1 MNWQEVRIKADQAT
15 IETISNVLHEM
26 GVGGIVIEDP
36 ALIQQC
42 IEQDS
47 WDYYDAALSQS
58 VEDSEGEVIVKTYLP
73 MNENL
78 PHKLEELRNELDYL
92 RHNYYP
98 AETFEIVL
106 TEVSEKDWANSW
118 KAYYKPEKIGEKI
131 VIKPSWE
138 DYESKAGELIIE
150 LDPGMA
156 FGTGNHP
163 TTSMC
168 IKALERYVKATD
180 QVYDVGC
187 GSGVLAISAAL
198 LGAKEVVAVDIDEVA
213 VKVARENVELNQVQ
227 GKVKVLQGNLLD
239 LVKEPGDLIVANII
253 ADIIISVCPD
263 VIRAL
268 KDSGYFIASGIIRD
282 RKDDVLAAFAEANLK
297 VVECIEE
304 GEWVALVST
313 KGV

>member
-1 MNWQEVRIKADQAT
+1 MNWQEVRIKTDQAT
-15 IETISNVLHEM
+15 VDTISNVLHEM

-36 ALIQQC
+36 ALIQNC
-42 IEQDS
+42 IEQEI
-47 WDYYDAALSQS
+47 WDYYDEALGQIAEAA
-58 VEDSEGEVIVKTYLP
+58 EGHVIIKTYLP

-106 TEVSEKDWANSW
+106 TKISEEDWANSW

-138 DYESKAGELIIE
+138 DYKSKAGELIIE

-198 LGAKEVVAVDIDEVA
+198 LGAKDVIAVDIDEVA
-213 VKVARENVELNQVQ
+213 VKVAQENVKLNQVQ
-227 GKVKVLQGNLLD
+227 GTVKVLQGNLLD
-239 LVKEPGDLIVANII
+239 LVKEPGDLVVANII

-263 VIRAL
+263 VIRVL

-282 RKDDVLAAFAEANLK
+282 RKEDVLAAFAQANLK